1 VRVRIT
7 ALAVVIVGLG
17 LGIGSWALVERV
29 QARLEDQ
36 VIDEGREQVEYVAA
50 QLEAGV
56 EPGSAVA
63 GLSSAS
69 MVQVLTV
76 EGQIVAGTEAVADPE
91 QQAQMEENARTF
103 SACMREHGIDYPLPI
118 LDDGSVGT
126 DMPADFDF
134 DNPAYAEARVTCEAE
149 IVPIG
154 LTPPTD
160 RVDSQAVLVSAQPI
174 SDPVASPFGYFTV
187 VALPSLE
194 EVRRSVTA
202 LSQALWV
209 AIPLSV
215 LVVGGL
221 AWFLTGR
228 ALRPVE
234 RMRTEVDEITHTTL
248 HRRVP
253 DPGTADEVGR
263 LARTM
268 NAMLDRLER
277 AQEQQRRFVSDA
289 SHELRSPLTTIKASV
304 EIAARHPV
312 ESRWQQAATTVLSET
327 DRLDGL
333 VGDLLELARLD
344 EATSLAPAAIDID
357 LDELV
362 RAEVARHRGDTTIA
376 IDTSALSAARIR
388 GDHSQITRV
397 VRNLIDNAHRHSRE
411 RVEISLHSDGGEAVL
426 RVDDDGAGIPEG
438 DRERVFERFT
448 RLDEGRAR
456 SAGGAGLGLA
466 LVKAVVTA
474 HRGTVVVAD
483 APAGGARFEVR
494 LPRET
499 GI

>member
-1 VRVRIT
+1 MRVRIT
-7 ALAVVIVGLG
+7 ALAVVLVGAGLG
-17 LGIGSWALVERV
+17 LGAWLLVGLV
-29 QARLEDQ
+29 QAQLEDQ
-36 VIDEGREQVEYVAA
+36 VIGEGKERIAFVARGIDAGETPEAALAELGAGGGMTQVVSGGQVIASSATAISPSGQPVPIPPPGFAA
-50 QLEAGV
+50 DFVMQTTE
-56 EPGSAVA
+56 SAV
-63 GLSSAS
+63 GP
-69 MVQVLTV
+69 LT
-76 EGQIVAGTEAVADPE
+76 IITETPLAD
-91 QQAQMEENARTF
+91 
-103 SACMREHGIDYPLPI
+103 
-118 LDDGSVGT
+118 
-126 DMPADFDF
+126 
-134 DNPAYAEARVTCEAE
+134 
-149 IVPIG
+149 
-154 LTPPTD
+154 
-160 RVDSQAVLVSAQPI
+160 
-174 SDPVASPFGYFTV
+174 
-187 VALPSLE
+187 
-194 EVRRSVTA
+194 VRRSVTT

-209 AIPLSV
+209 AIPLTV
-215 LVVGGL
+215 LVVGGM
-221 AWFLTGR
+221 AWLLTGR

-312 ESRWQQAATTVLSET
+312 ESRWQQAATTVLAET

-344 EATSLAPAAIDID
+344 ESPSNPTATTEID

-362 RAEVARHRGDTTIA
+362 RAEIARHGGDTTITVDSGA
-376 IDTSALSAARIR
+376 VSAARVR
-388 GDHSQITRV
+388 GDRSQLTRL
-397 VRNLIDNAHRHSRE
+397 VRNLVDNARRHARQ
-411 RVEISLHSDGGEAVL
+411 RVDVSLQPDGNEAVL
-426 RVDDDGAGIPEG
+426 RVDDDGAGIQEG
-438 DRERVFERFT
+438 DRQRVFERFT

-474 HRGTVVVAD
+474 HGGTVVVGE

-494 LPRET
+494 LVRET